1 MYNLQMYYLRARKDI
16 DDFLDIFNLEHYDKI
31 DDSLLTPFGN
41 HVMKEIFLEICFINR
56 LRAEKVKKYYKWL
69 VKR

>member
-31 DDSLLTPFGN
+31 DD
-41 HVMKEIFLEICFINR
+41 
-56 LRAEKVKKYYKWL
+56 
-69 VKR
+69 